1 MAAAASMGHPY
12 APAELD
18 LPGFVPLKLSQVEI
32 LVSYLGAS
40 VFVFLAVW
48 LVSGTT
54 TLFMYM
60 YQYSTCSSVSS
71 SRTPVLLRID
81 FQIPTSEVGI
91 LPTALVGF
99 TGIDRGI
106 GVGEGETRDVQQ
118 DPRLEGLGATSN
130 FKLITLSVS

>member
-60 YQYSTCSSVSS
+60 YQYFTCSSVSS

-106 GVGEGETRDVQQ
+106 GGGGGGD
-118 DPRLEGLGATSN
+118 
-130 FKLITLSVS
+130 